1 MIHMSAHMRGA
12 QKNPSLT
19 RNRSATDAKGLQCG
33 PIKRLA
39 KCLANVSQEGSTM
52 TTPNESVQD
61 EWAELRA
68 AAGLATPGPW
78 CADVEEFTEDG
89 HYEPPSVSGCVNDES
104 YILCVMAVGHNE
116 TQNAK
121 YIALASPDCILAL
134 LAQRDAL
141 AAELTEVKGD
151 GWEDAKN
158 APEWDGSEDLS
169 NGWLGWQR
177 GEPVLLSKCSPLWS
191 SQVRYY
197 RPLPAPPQSATEEK
211 K

>member
-1 MIHMSAHMRGA
+1 
-12 QKNPSLT
+12 
-19 RNRSATDAKGLQCG
+19 
-33 PIKRLA
+33 
-39 KCLANVSQEGSTM
+39 M

-121 YIALASPDCILAL
+121 YIALASPDRILAL
-134 LAQRDAL
+134 LVQRDDL
-141 AAELTEVKGD
+141 AAELAGLTGD
-151 GWEDAKN
+151 GWVSVEKVL
-158 APEWDGSEDLS
+158 PEH
-169 NGWLGWQR
+169 
-177 GEPVLLSKCSPLWS
+177 GEEVWCVCNFGVCYAIARIDYDNKLYFTDPIPGTFAYENVTYWMPKPS
-191 SQVRYY
+191 
-197 RPLPAPPQSATEEK
+197 PPQTATEEK